1 MNGKMAAIFGVL
13 IIGLAVMAAS
23 YAQWTETLNVSGSV
37 ATGSLDA
44 GFSACSC
51 SDSDGDGVYAGE
63 GIVSCELKD
72 NDGDGDNEL
81 AEISIT
87 NAYPGYKATCTLT
100 IMNTGS
106 IPLHVKSVNINNPNP
121 DELSVSITDDPTCT
135 ILDAGETVTFGVEA
149 LVTENAA
156 EESDYSFT
164 VTVDIEQFNYAPS
177 E

>member
-23 YAQWTETLNVSGSV
+23 YAQWTETLNVSGGV
-37 ATGSLDA
+37 ATGELNA

-51 SDSDGDGVYAGE
+51 SDNEGTGYDAGM
-63 GIVSCELKD
+63 VSCDLKD
-72 NDGDGDNEL
+72 NNKT

-87 NAYPGYKATCTLT
+87 NAYPGYEAICTLT

-106 IPLHVKSVNINNPNP
+106 IPLHVAGVNIEADPGL
-121 DELSVSITDDPTCT
+121 DVSIPEDQDPTCT
-135 ILDAGETVTFGVEA
+135 TLDVGETVTFDVVA
-149 LVTENAA
+149 HVTEYAG
-156 EESDYSFT
+156 ELSGYSFN
-164 VTVDIEQFNYAPS
+164 VTVDIEQFNYAQP